1 MVEHQGPRRHADYMI
16 VVDGVDISPKIDPFL
31 ISLQVIDS
39 FQKGNDQCNIEL
51 DDSNGVLAIPPD
63 GASLNIFLGW
73 ASEGPRLFSAGKTPI
88 PSLPGENKELPFGG
102 PGMCNIFSG
111 IVTSVESGFGRRGG
125 GRRLWIEGTGG
136 DVKQLGKQIAKN
148 NWGEG
153 DKDDSGGGDGGGG
166 GGGGGGSG
174 GGGGGGGG
182 GDIPMHTVMTDMFG
196 KAGMGVQMSPKM
208 MQIARNYW
216 HVNDSPTNFAAR
228 MAQETGGLFKVSNN
242 TAIMIGRG
250 EGVNGM
256 GQAMPL
262 IEAIWGINLIG
273 WRIKPYTGRA
283 QWGGAQKRF
292 FKIGEAAWDSVK
304 ASIGGDTPFGGSS
317 AVSNAVHS
325 VADSNAGEQENSGD
339 EQTSTSKRGH
349 GWILLNGEP
358 RCIGGGH
365 VLIKGARA
373 GVDGTYLIMEAE
385 HNYTRQGGYTTRANV
400 EYPIPEMEGWK
411 YRTTKGATKN
421 VGPPMQYTDPT
432 KPGYVQP
439 QFDNPRAPGYF
450 PAQSTDPSAP
460 NYVELGD
467 VKQ

>member
-1 MVEHQGPRRHADYMI
+1 MI
-16 VVDGVDISPKIDPFL
+16 KVGGMDITPVIDPFL

-39 FQKGNDQCNIEL
+39 FQKGNDQCNLEL
-51 DDSNGVLAIPPD
+51 DDSNGMLAIPPD
-63 GASLNIFLGW
+63 GVSLEVYLGW
-73 ASEGPRLFSAGKTPI
+73 AGEGPRVPDTGKSVSALQMVALGK
-88 PSLPGENKELPFGG
+88 NELPFGG

-111 IVTSVESGFGRRGG
+111 VVTSVESGFGRRGG

-136 DVKQLGKQIAKN
+136 DVKQLGKQIARN

-153 DKDDSGGGDGGGG
+153 DKDDSGGGDSGGGG
-166 GGGGGGSG
+166 GGGGAGGSG
-174 GGGGGGGG
+174 GGGGGGN
-182 GDIPMHTVMTDMFG
+182 IPMHTVMTDMFG

-208 MQIARNYW
+208 MEVARNYW
-216 HVNDSPTNFAAR
+216 HVNDSPANFGAR
-228 MAQETGGLFKVSNN
+228 MAQETGGLFKISNN

-256 GQAMPL
+256 GQSMPI

-283 QWGGAQKRF
+283 QWGEAQKRF
-292 FKIGEAAWDSVK
+292 FKIGEAAWDTVKSSV
-304 ASIGGDTPFGGSS
+304 GGSTPFGGSS
-317 AVSNAVHS
+317 AISNAVHP
-325 VADSNAGEQENSGD
+325 VANSTTGEQENSGD

-358 RCIGGGH
+358 RCIAGGH
-365 VLIKGARA
+365 VLIKGARP
-373 GVDGTYLIMEAE
+373 GVDGKYLIMEAE

-400 EYPIPEMEGWK
+400 EYPIPEIGGFTWQ
-411 YRTTKGATKN
+411 TVPKGAPA
-421 VGPPMQYTDPT
+421 GIAPPPTQYTDPT

-460 NYVELGD
+460 NYVDLSPRTNT
-467 VKQ
+467 